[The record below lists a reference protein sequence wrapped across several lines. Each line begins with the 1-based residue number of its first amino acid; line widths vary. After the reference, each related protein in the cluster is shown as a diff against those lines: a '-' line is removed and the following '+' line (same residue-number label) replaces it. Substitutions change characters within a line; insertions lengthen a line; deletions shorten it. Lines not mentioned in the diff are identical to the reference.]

1 MSIFIFIL
9 LVSLVPM
16 RLASPR
22 TYNTSTEDVRAT
34 GNQRQSE
41 DQRVPEVQRASEE
54 KRTMEGERKTD
65 DHRAP
70 EDERATEDERITEDH
85 RSSDDQ
91 QETDD
96 QSSLYDEMYEEEIEV
111 TANETLTCSNCE
123 DERVT
128 KWQIELIKSS
138 LLHKLGLTHPPKI
151 AKRPIPDNPP
161 ILEHLH
167 QIPEIQDEEM
177 FADEPVEYTDMDD
190 TSRSASIQRV
200 LILAT
205 EPKDDMMSPNV
216 VCFNIGLDGQDI
228 AAANLWMYAGQADVV
243 QRTVTSLRVYMIIP
257 ATPTSPVKRKLYKE
271 KTISLSTTDGSW
283 EQFDA
288 KPLMM
293 EWMKDTDTKYQY
305 IEIEATDGADN
316 NVVITGPNDRRS
328 PALSV
333 EFTKKRRHGRSHNK
347 RTHKCHGNSSVCC
360 MQELKID
367 FRKFGWD
374 WVIAPTSFNANYCK
388 GECPISAMMPP
399 GSSLYL
405 NHDPSFAQCCSP
417 TSFKPLTIIYYTDNQ
432 DRFVV
437 QNVADMIVESCNCR

>member
-316 NVVITGPNDRRS
+316 NVVITGPNDRRR
-328 PALSV
+328 PLLDIALR
-333 EFTKKRRHGRSHNK
+333 KRKVRPTPKRICPDVGRKPCCRHPI
-347 RTHKCHGNSSVCC
+347 V
-360 MQELKID
+360 ID
-367 FRKFGWD
+367 FAEIGWD
-374 WVIAPTSFNANYCK
+374 WILAPRSFKTHYCS
-388 GECPISAMMPP
+388 GDCSVSFSRFNRHTQLLILNNSPIP
-399 GSSLYL
+399 
-405 NHDPSFAQCCSP
+405 CCSAR
-417 TSFKPLTIIYYTDNQ
+417 KY
-432 DRFVV
+432 
-437 QNVADMIVESCNCR
+437 ADLRLLYFTENSEIVPAQIHGLIVEECGCA